1 MGFVVAIDG
10 PAGSGKGTI
19 TKLIAEKRNLVS
31 IDTGAMYRAVTLYA
45 IRNNLN
51 TDEEIIKATKKLKIE
66 LKGNKV
72 FLNGEDVTKE
82 IRTPEVTERVSP
94 VSAIYEVRVILI
106 DLQRKKDKKKN
117 IIMEGRDITTVV
129 FPDADFKFYLDASLE
144 ERARRRL
151 IDYKNQNKKMTIKQV
166 EEEIRIR
173 DKMDMEKDFGA
184 LKRTDDQIYIDSTN
198 MSIEEVVEEM
208 IKYIKGE

>member
-1 MGFVVAIDG
+1 MIVAIDG
-10 PAGSGKGTI
+10 PAASGKGTVA
-19 TKLIAEKRNLVS
+19 KLLAEKLKLET

-45 IRNNLN
+45 IRKNLN
-51 TDEEIIKATKKLKIE
+51 TDEEIVKATKKLKIE

-106 DLQRKKDKKKN
+106 DLQRKIAKGKN

-173 DKMDMEKDFGA
+173 DKMDYEKDFGA

-198 MSIEEVVEEM
+198 MSIEEVVDEM

>member
-1 MGFVVAIDG
+1 MIVAIDG
-10 PAGSGKGTI
+10 PAASGKGSVA
-19 TKLIAEKRNLVS
+19 KLLAEKLNLET

-66 LKGNKV
+66 LNGNKV
-72 FLNGEDVTKE
+72 LLNGEDVTKE
-82 IRTPEVTERVSP
+82 IRTPKVTERVSP
-94 VSAIYEVRVILI
+94 VSSIREVRIILI
-106 DLQRKKDKKKN
+106 DLQRKIAKGKN

-129 FPDADFKFYLDASLE
+129 FPDADFKFYLDATVE

-151 IDYKNQNKKMTIKQV
+151 IDYQNQNSNLTYEEVLAEIKV
-166 EEEIRIR
+166 R
-173 DKMDMEKDFGA
+173 DKMDYEKDFGA

-198 MSIEEVVEEM
+198 MSIEEVVDEM

>member
-1 MGFVVAIDG
+1 MIVAIDG
-10 PAGSGKGTI
+10 PAASGKGTVA
-19 TKLIAEKRNLVS
+19 KLLAEKLKLET

-51 TDEEIIKATKKLKIE
+51 NDEEIVKATKKLKIE

-94 VSAIYEVRVILI
+94 VSAIYEVRIILI
-106 DLQRKKDKKKN
+106 DLQRKIAKGKN

-129 FPDADFKFYLDASLE
+129 FPDADYKFYLDATVE
-144 ERARRRL
+144 ERAKRRL
-151 IDYKNQNKKMTIKQV
+151 IDYQNQNKKMTIKQV

-198 MSIEEVVEEM
+198 MSIEEVVDEM

>member
-1 MGFVVAIDG
+1 MIVAIDG
-10 PAGSGKGTI
+10 PAASGKGTVA
-19 TKLIAEKRNLVS
+19 KLLAEKLKLET

-45 IRNNLN
+45 IKNNLN
-51 TDEEIIKATKKLKIE
+51 NDEEIVKATKKLKIE

-94 VSAIYEVRVILI
+94 VSAIYEVRIILI
-106 DLQRKKDKKKN
+106 DLQRKIAKGKN

>member
-1 MGFVVAIDG
+1 MIVAIDG
-10 PAGSGKGTI
+10 PAASGKGTVA
-19 TKLIAEKRNLVS
+19 KLLAEKLNLET

-51 TDEEIIKATKKLKIE
+51 NDEEIVKATKKLKIE

-106 DLQRKKDKKKN
+106 DLQRKIAKGKN

>member
-1 MGFVVAIDG
+1 MIVAIDG
-10 PAGSGKGTI
+10 PAASGKGTVA
-19 TKLIAEKRNLVS
+19 KLLAEKLNLET

-51 TDEEIIKATKKLKIE
+51 TDEEIVKATKKLKIE

-106 DLQRKKDKKKN
+106 DLQRKIAKGKN

-151 IDYKNQNKKMTIKQV
+151 IDYKKQNKKMTIKQV
-166 EEEIRIR
+166 EEEKWKIH
-173 DKMDMEKDFGA
+173 
-184 LKRTDDQIYIDSTN
+184 T
-198 MSIEEVVEEM
+198 
-208 IKYIKGE
+208 

>member
-1 MGFVVAIDG
+1 MIVAIDG
-10 PAGSGKGTI
+10 PAASGKGTVA
-19 TKLIAEKRNLVS
+19 KLLAEKLKLET

-51 TDEEIIKATKKLKIE
+51 NDEEIVKATKKLKIE

-106 DLQRKKDKKKN
+106 DLQRKIAKGKN

-208 IKYIKGE
+208 IKYIKG

>member
-1 MGFVVAIDG
+1 MIVAIDG
-10 PAGSGKGTI
+10 PAASGKGSVA
-19 TKLIAEKRNLVS
+19 KLLAEKLNLET

-51 TDEEIIKATKKLKIE
+51 TDEEIIKATKKIKIE
-66 LKGNKV
+66 LNGNKV
-72 FLNGEDVTKE
+72 LLNGEDVTKE
-82 IRTPEVTERVSP
+82 IRTPKVTERVSP
-94 VSAIYEVRVILI
+94 VSSIREVRIILI
-106 DLQRKKDKKKN
+106 DLQRKIAKGKN

-129 FPDADFKFYLDASLE
+129 FPDADFKFYLDATVE

-151 IDYKNQNKKMTIKQV
+151 IDYQNQNSNLTYEEVLAEIKV
-166 EEEIRIR
+166 R
-173 DKMDMEKDFGA
+173 DKMYYEKDFGA

-198 MSIEEVVEEM
+198 MSIEEVVDEM

>member
-1 MGFVVAIDG
+1 MIVAIDG
-10 PAGSGKGTI
+10 PAASGKGTVA
-19 TKLIAEKRNLVS
+19 KLLAEKLNLET

-51 TDEEIIKATKKLKIE
+51 NDEEIVKATKKLKIE

-106 DLQRKKDKKKN
+106 DLQRKIAKGKN

-173 DKMDMEKDFGA
+173 DKMDYEKDFGA

>member
-1 MGFVVAIDG
+1 MIVAIDG
-10 PAGSGKGTI
+10 PAASGKGTVA
-19 TKLIAEKRNLVS
+19 KLLAEKLKLET

-51 TDEEIIKATKKLKIE
+51 NDEEIVKATKKLKIE

-106 DLQRKKDKKKN
+106 DLQRKIAKGKN